1 MAGISIYAHR
11 GGMHNAPENT
21 VAAFKRALSDGASA
35 VECDIRRTADGQFVA
50 FHDAAAGRVCGRN
63 WRIAATDWSHLKAL
77 RVLDREPIAHLD
89 DILNLMILRPGTDFY
104 FELALERESDAADLA
119 LQIKRAGMQHRAYLL
134 AFSHRTSY
142 LEAAR
147 EAVPGIGSA
156 VMPLFPSDMLG
167 TAWRAGASKVCAG
180 WLDLPLAKQIFF
192 WGAGAFDFKRQAEDA
207 ELAGVEISAGIANHP
222 REVRRLME
230 LGARAVWTDDVP
242 MAAKLI

>member
-1 MAGISIYAHR
+1 
-11 GGMHNAPENT
+11 MHNAPENT

-63 WRIAATDWSHLKAL
+63 WRIAATDWSHLKTL

>member
-63 WRIAATDWSHLKAL
+63 WRIAATDWSHLKTL

-134 AFSHRTSY
+134 AFSHRASY